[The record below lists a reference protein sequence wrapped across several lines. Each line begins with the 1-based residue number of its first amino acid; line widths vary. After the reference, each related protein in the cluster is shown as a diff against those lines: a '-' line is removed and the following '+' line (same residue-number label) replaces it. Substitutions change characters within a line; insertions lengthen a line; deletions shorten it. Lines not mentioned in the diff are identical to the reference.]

1 MEDLSL
7 LLVLCG
13 TMFVGSYAAG
23 FLPLAFTFSENKIR
37 LLSILG
43 AGLLVGTALSVIIP
57 EGVEAL
63 QGVPHHHSHVQKLS
77 VHQENHKA
85 QKILEE
91 TANAQNEDHQPRI
104 VPKDASMN
112 ANVPMNINAHG
123 DPKEPETKKQKRDV
137 EAHAEFDSET
147 GNQIH
152 LENEEEAVQVGPKI
166 GYSLILGFLLMLL
179 VDQLTKQKQ
188 TGRQKITATVG
199 LVVHA
204 AVDGIAL
211 GSASMT
217 DKSDIQLIVFVAI
230 MLHKAPAAFG
240 LSTILLME
248 GLEKSKVKKH
258 LFVFSASAPIGAL
271 ITFFLVPKT
280 TESVDS
286 STTGVMLLF
295 SAGTFLYVATV
306 HVLPELA
313 ETARKTRND
322 HVLLPT
328 TPGTPTPHSH
338 SGGADF
344 NATEL
349 VVLIIGSIL
358 PSILSAG
365 HHH

>member
-1 MEDLSL
+1 
-7 LLVLCG
+7 
-13 TMFVGSYAAG
+13 MFLGSYAAG
-23 FLPLAFTFSENKIR
+23 FLPLAFTFSEQKVR

-63 QGVPHHHSHVQKLS
+63 QPPHSHSEPAKQMI
-77 VHQENHKA
+77 VHPQDSHKA
-85 QKILEE
+85 QEILEGQ
-91 TANAQNEDHQPRI
+91 QNTQDNHPPRI
-104 VPKDASMN
+104 VPKDAEMN
-112 ANVPMNINAHG
+112 ANVPMGVNAHG
-123 DPKEPETKKQKRDV
+123 DENEGEKNRQKRN
-137 EAHAEFDSET
+137 AAEGELTDDHKHTERH
-147 GNQIH
+147 GNEI
-152 LENEEEAVQVGPKI
+152 GPKI

-188 TGRQKITATVG
+188 TGRHKITATVG

-230 MLHKAPAAFG
+230 MLHKAPASFG

-258 LFVFSASAPIGAL
+258 LFIFSLSAPVGAL
-271 ITFFLVPKT
+271 LTYFLLPREHSKYT
-280 TESVDS
+280 TDENS
-286 STTGVMLLF
+286 STGIMLLF

-313 ETARKTRND
+313 EAARKSRD
-322 HVLLPT
+322 HILIPT
-328 TPGTPTPHSH
+328 SANINPPSHSH
-338 SGGADF
+338 GGADF
-344 NATEL
+344 SAIEL
-349 VVLIIGSIL
+349 CVLIIGAIM
-358 PSILSAG
+358 PSVLTAG